1 VRRKKRLLSRELNGV
16 PSSELFRNGLATP
29 WRYLARMRIIH
40 CLRAPVGGLF
50 RHVLDLALQQ
60 VTLGHDVGLIADAT
74 TQDVLTQAKF
84 EAIAPSL
91 ALGVARFPMHRMPS
105 VSDFGVARRV
115 AQHAQAQRCEI
126 LHGHGAKGGAY
137 ARLAGRK
144 LKSERVQLKTF
155 YTPHGGTLNYP
166 PSSLEGRVFLMLE
179 RFLEPMTDGLIF
191 ESAFAARVYGERIGV
206 SSTPRRVVPNG
217 LREADFAPQ
226 VLAGEAADFL
236 FVGELRALKG
246 VDVLLRA
253 LANLNVQRAVPLRAV
268 IVGDGPERDE
278 FKKLAQDLNLSA
290 VVTFPGALPAA
301 QAFPLGRVIV
311 VPSRKES
318 FPYIVLEAAA
328 AGIPVVA
335 TDVGGIPEMVVGTD
349 TALVPPDDVGALA
362 MAMAQTV
369 NDPASSAA
377 RAERL
382 KLAVARRFTVARMSE
397 QIIGFY
403 GDRAVSAV
411 N

>member
-1 VRRKKRLLSRELNGV
+1 
-16 PSSELFRNGLATP
+16 
-29 WRYLARMRIIH
+29 MRIIH

-50 RHVLDLALQQ
+50 RHVLDLASQQ
-60 VTLGHDVGLIADAT
+60 VALGHDVGLIADANA
-74 TQDVLTQAKF
+74 QDVLTQAKLDN
-84 EAIAPSL
+84 IAPRL
-91 ALGVARFPMHRMPS
+91 ALGIARFPMQRMPS

-115 AQHAQAQRCEI
+115 AQHAQALQCDI

-144 LKSERVQLKTF
+144 LKSGGDKLKTF

-166 PSSLEGRVFLMLE
+166 PSSLEGRVFIAIE

-191 ESAFAARVYGERIGV
+191 ESAFAARIYGERIGA

-226 VLAGEAADFL
+226 ALAREAADFL

-246 VDVLLRA
+246 VDVLLLA
-253 LANLNVQRAVPLRAV
+253 LANLKVQRAVPLRAI
-268 IVGDGPERDE
+268 IVGDGPERDD
-278 FKKLAQDLNLSA
+278 FKKLAQDLNLSS
-290 VVTFPGALPAA
+290 VVTFPGAMPAA

-311 VPSRKES
+311 IPSRKES

-328 AGIPVVA
+328 AGIPVIA
-335 TDVGGIPEMVVGTD
+335 TDVGGIPEMVAGTD
-349 TALVPPDDVGALA
+349 TSLVPPDDVSALA
-362 MAMAQTV
+362 VAMAQAID
-369 NDPASSAA
+369 DPVGCAA

-382 KLAVARRFTVARMSE
+382 KLAVARRFTVSHMSG
-397 QIIGFY
+397 QILDFY
-403 GDRAVSAV
+403 RDRAGSPPR
-411 N
+411 

>member
-1 VRRKKRLLSRELNGV
+1 
-16 PSSELFRNGLATP
+16 
-29 WRYLARMRIIH
+29 MRIIH

-50 RHVLDLALQQ
+50 RHVLDLASQQ
-60 VTLGHDVGLIADAT
+60 VALGHDVGLIADANA
-74 TQDVLTQAKF
+74 QDALTQAKF
-84 EAIAPSL
+84 EHIAPSL
-91 ALGVARFPMHRMPS
+91 ALGIARFPMNRIPS
-105 VSDFGVARRV
+105 VGDFGVARRV
-115 AQHAQAQRCEI
+115 VQHAEARRCEI

-144 LKSERVQLKTF
+144 LKSGGVKLKTF

-191 ESAFAARVYGERIGV
+191 ESSFAARVYGERIGV

-268 IVGDGPERDE
+268 IVGDE
-278 FKKLAQDLNLSA
+278 FKKLAQDLNPSA